1 MCGVSLCF
9 TCAVTFVSPWSA
21 LWAVAVLSTRLY
33 KASFLRLKIH
43 IDTPGISCLGCIIC
57 LSRRNIVLDL
67 YGHFL
72 LHLAFIVSARQ
83 SNPCPCNF
91 NRTMQ
96 EWLSFGHRFM
106 DRCMSGEQSD
116 KKEFSPVFL
125 QFIDCVW
132 QVKSW
137 SWMQ

>member
-1 MCGVSLCF
+1 MSLCF

-67 YGHFL
+67 YGHFCSTLRL
-72 LHLAFIVSARQ
+72 LFPQGNLIPAHAISTGLCRSGYRLATGSWTDA
-83 SNPCPCNF
+83 CPASSRIRRSSRLCF
-91 NRTMQ
+91 CSLLTAYGR
-96 EWLSFGHRFM
+96 
-106 DRCMSGEQSD
+106 
-116 KKEFSPVFL
+116 
-125 QFIDCVW
+125 
-132 QVKSW
+132 
-137 SWMQ
+137 